1 MCVSQQQVRRTP
13 MMDIFREQRD
23 LGFRYTQSFLC
34 RSRFR
39 GCDDLRVLLAGE
51 LSKIGKGMGPKGG
64 EGGKREEEGEK
75 MEMYVS
81 RGFD

>member
-1 MCVSQQQVRRTP
+1 MNNATS
-13 MMDIFREQRD
+13 DS
-23 LGFRYTQSFLC
+23 GTQSFLC

-51 LSKIGKGMGPKGG
+51 LSKIGKRDGAERRGRGKKGRRG
-64 EGGKREEEGEK
+64 REDGDVH
-75 MEMYVS
+75 VS